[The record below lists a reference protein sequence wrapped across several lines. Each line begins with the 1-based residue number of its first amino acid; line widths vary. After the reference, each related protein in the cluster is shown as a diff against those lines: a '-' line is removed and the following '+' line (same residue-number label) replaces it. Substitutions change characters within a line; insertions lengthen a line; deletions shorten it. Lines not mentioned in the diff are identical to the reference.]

1 MKYDCVSE
9 LNPIIGE
16 RPTIPRMIATKTIL
30 LAPAIERDYTNDQ
43 LTQKSIRS
51 VNGFMAFVVGNNYNV
66 LQRAQKYC
74 NKI

>member
-1 MKYDCVSE
+1 
-9 LNPIIGE
+9 
-16 RPTIPRMIATKTIL
+16 MIATKTIL

>member
-1 MKYDCVSE
+1 MKYDCVRE

-30 LAPAIERDYTNDQ
+30 LVPAIEHDYNNDQ
-43 LTQKSIRS
+43 LTQKSIRG
-51 VNGFMAFVVGNNYNV
+51 VNGFMAFVIGNNYNV